1 MKTYVRPSIKGD
13 ADLLASRLR
22 RADLDEIE
30 ASGHYLPVEALEIG
44 RQASLQPLTAI
55 GDGKPIAMFGAVRET
70 PDIGR
75 IWLLGSDDIFSVRFR
90 FLRES
95 KSWFKHVSSPFK
107 VVTNVVDM
115 RNTKHI
121 SWLRWLG
128 VKFCNI
134 ETRGPKGLP
143 FIEFYWR
150 SN

>member
-1 MKTYVRPSIKGD
+1 MKAFVRPSIKGD

-30 ASGHYLPVEALEIG
+30 ASGPYLPVEALQLGME
-44 RQASLQPLTAI
+44 ASLQPLTAV

-95 KSWFKHVSSPFK
+95 KSWFKHVASPFK

-128 VKFCNI
+128 VKFCGI
-134 ETRGPKGLP
+134 ENRGPKGLP
-143 FIEFYWR
+143 FLEFFWR
-150 SN
+150 VN

>member
-1 MKTYVRPSIKGD
+1 MRTYVRPSSKGD
-13 ADLLASRLR
+13 AEALAPRLR
-22 RADLDEIE
+22 KADIDEIE
-30 ASGHYLPVEALEIG
+30 ASGPYLPVEALEIG
-44 RQASLQPLTAI
+44 MQASLQPLTAV
-55 GDGKPIAMFGAVRET
+55 GDGKPIAMFGAVKET
-70 PDIGR
+70 QDIGR
-75 IWLLGSDDIFSVRFR
+75 IWLLGSDDIFGVRYR

-95 KSWFKHVSSPFK
+95 RSWWRHVASPFK

-115 RNTKHI
+115 RNEKHI
-121 SWLRWLG
+121 AWLRWLG